1 MSRKALIRATGIG
14 LPERCL
20 SNFDIQKLVDTTD
33 DWIFTRTGIRY
44 RRIAEDGIAT
54 SDLAIKAASQCLQK
68 AGMDAADLD
77 LIIVATIT
85 PDMLCPATACQ
96 VQDGLGAKK
105 AAAFDLCAACTGFV
119 YALASASAFIETGM
133 YRNALV
139 IGAETLSRFVDWTD
153 RRTCVLFGDGA
164 GAVLVEASDGER
176 GVLRSILHADGSAS
190 SLLCV
195 PAGGSRMPLSEQ
207 SLTQKLHYLRMD
219 GREVYKL
226 GVHMFVDAVN
236 EALEKAGL
244 KLDDIDLF
252 VSHQANLR
260 IIEAAAKRLGIS
272 MERMM
277 VNIDR
282 YGNTSSASI
291 PIALE
296 EAESTGKL
304 KPNDLVLTIG
314 FGAGFSWG
322 TNLIRW

>member
-1 MSRKALIRATGIG
+1 
-14 LPERCL
+14 
-20 SNFDIQKLVDTTD
+20 
-33 DWIFTRTGIRY
+33 
-44 RRIAEDGIAT
+44 
-54 SDLAIKAASQCLQK
+54 
-68 AGMDAADLD
+68 
-77 LIIVATIT
+77 
-85 PDMLCPATACQ
+85 
-96 VQDGLGAKK
+96 
-105 AAAFDLCAACTGFV
+105 
-119 YALASASAFIETGM
+119 
-133 YRNALV
+133 
-139 IGAETLSRFVDWTD
+139 
-153 RRTCVLFGDGA
+153 
-164 GAVLVEASDGER
+164 
-176 GVLRSILHADGSAS
+176 
-190 SLLCV
+190 
-195 PAGGSRMPLSEQ
+195 
-207 SLTQKLHYLRMD
+207 
-219 GREVYKL
+219 
-226 GVHMFVDAVN
+226 MFVDAVN